1 MGNFKNNIY
10 LIIYIMDIPFIN
22 QPNYQSTN
30 TSIGN
35 SGNGSKVNKPTIP
48 RIDYNPT
55 TEFIVGRYNNNIQ
68 PTVLSTLFTNTEHEY
83 YNTNNPISGN
93 DWVNNRGLNGAG
105 SNRGSHYRPNQWTP
119 YVLNDSQ
126 IPHTNP
132 TSQTFAYNE
141 NSINIQGST
150 TRAWVPYMST
160 NVNNSSGLEQ
170 ITPQNETVPQER
182 TDEDMHNEAV
192 KILKDEMD

>member
-1 MGNFKNNIY
+1 M
-10 LIIYIMDIPFIN
+10 
-22 QPNYQSTN
+22 
-30 TSIGN
+30 
-35 SGNGSKVNKPTIP
+35 
-48 RIDYNPT
+48 
-55 TEFIVGRYNNNIQ
+55 
-68 PTVLSTLFTNTEHEY
+68 
-83 YNTNNPISGN
+83 
-93 DWVNNRGLNGAG
+93 GLNSTG

-132 TSQTFAYNE
+132 TIQTFAYNE

-150 TRAWVPYMST
+150 TRAWTSYMST

-182 TDEDMHNEAV
+182 TEEDMYNEAV